1 MKLKRTFI
9 WLFGAVAL
17 LAACGESSSSEEP
30 APGPDPGDGDGGN
43 ENTEYVAPEPP
54 EEVNSS
60 NLLQLRVLTTL
71 SDQTLFG
78 NVDPADVADWISPS
92 TENVLMY
99 LFERADFRLGE
110 PLPQVEIGFAT
121 RSYSY
126 FVQTEETSE
135 HVQGTGIV
143 TRHQASEID
152 AVWEGP
158 LKISGCTVSAP
169 LSQPATVTLYT
180 TRFDTQEQ
188 IETLVAGR
196 SSQLQTS
203 GIVVGSI
210 RESIKEE
217 VAEWLKYN
225 LRNYRIAFAGS
236 KSSDYDLLVLTPV
249 GYVCRTIDPGTLATL
264 PCYSVS
270 IEKL

>member
-71 SDQTLFG
+71 SDETLFG

-110 PLPQVEIGFAT
+110 PLPQVEIGLAT
-121 RSYSY
+121 RSFSY

-152 AVWEGP
+152 AVHLDENGHRRLAEVLENDRFPVRP
-158 LKISGCTVSAP
+158 L
-169 LSQPATVTLYT
+169 Y
-180 TRFDTQEQ
+180 
-188 IETLVAGR
+188 AGR
-196 SSQLQTS
+196 IFWNRS
-203 GIVVGSI
+203 V
-210 RESIKEE
+210 
-217 VAEWLKYN
+217 
-225 LRNYRIAFAGS
+225 
-236 KSSDYDLLVLTPV
+236 SDHSHK
-249 GYVCRTIDPGTLATL
+249 R
-264 PCYSVS
+264 YSVPE
-270 IEKL
+270 IWPGHAHDVFPQAAG

>member
-17 LAACGESSSSEEP
+17 LTACSESSSSEEP
-30 APGPDPGDGDGGN
+30 APGPDPDDGGGN
-43 ENTEYVAPEPP
+43 ENTEYVAPDPP
-54 EEVNSS
+54 ESINSS

-71 SDQTLFG
+71 SDKSLFG
-78 NVDPADVADWISPS
+78 SVAPADVADWISPS

-99 LFERADFRLGE
+99 LFERTDFQLGE
-110 PLPQVEIGFAT
+110 PLPQVEIGLAT
-121 RSYSY
+121 RSFSY
-126 FVQTEETSE
+126 FVQTEETSD

-188 IETLVAGR
+188 IETLVAKR

-203 GIVVGSI
+203 GIVVASI
-210 RESIKEE
+210 LHSFKAEA
-217 VAEWLKYN
+217 AEWLKYN

-236 KSSDYDLLVLTPV
+236 KSTDYDLLVLTPV
-249 GYVCRTIDPGTLATL
+249 GYVCRTIDPGALATL
-264 PCYSVS
+264 PCYSVT